1 MEDGGGKRKRR
12 RWKATREIL
21 ETIFGANGYKRGD
34 WPRPIHHRVPPQ
46 LFPLRSPV
54 FLLHPFAPLSSSSLS
69 SLSRGG
75 KRVAW
80 LEIKHIHHDPRALS
94 AVDKQASNNVMNF
107 SSLPRCSFFDLPFPR
122 WPSTDRG
129 CETMVEAALSL
140 FDGFVVNALPA
151 SSILPRWNSIP
162 RFEIDSRSFVPSN
175 RVVNSWREN
184 FDGEKKKKEKK
195 TRERIYSADIFPW
208 ERAGHGCS
216 AQRDRW
222 SDFRA
227 KANERW
233 TNEYRNSFT
242 SLLMVGFTRGA

>member
-1 MEDGGGKRKRR
+1 MLLFRPSFSTMAEHRSRLRNNGGGRL
-12 RWKATREIL
+12 RE
-21 ETIFGANGYKRGD
+21 R
-34 WPRPIHHRVPPQ
+34 
-46 LFPLRSPV
+46 
-54 FLLHPFAPLSSSSLS
+54 
-69 SLSRGG
+69 
-75 KRVAW
+75 
-80 LEIKHIHHDPRALS
+80 
-94 AVDKQASNNVMNF
+94 
-107 SSLPRCSFFDLPFPR
+107 
-122 WPSTDRG
+122 
-129 CETMVEAALSL
+129 ALSL

-151 SSILPRWNSIP
+151 SPILPRWNSIP

-175 RVVNSWREN
+175 RVVNSWGEN

-195 TRERIYSADIFPW
+195 TRECIYSADIFPW

>member
-1 MEDGGGKRKRR
+1 MDTNEVIGPGQSIT
-12 RWKATREIL
+12 ACL
-21 ETIFGANGYKRGD
+21 LNF
-34 WPRPIHHRVPPQ
+34 
-46 LFPLRSPV
+46 FPSALHFSCSIPSP
-54 FLLHPFAPLSSSSLS
+54 PLSSSSLS

-129 CETMVEAALSL
+129 CETMVKAALSL

-151 SSILPRWNSIP
+151 SPILPRWNSIP

-175 RVVNSWREN
+175 RVVNS
-184 FDGEKKKKEKK
+184 
-195 TRERIYSADIFPW
+195 
-208 ERAGHGCS
+208 
-216 AQRDRW
+216 
-222 SDFRA
+222 
-227 KANERW
+227 
-233 TNEYRNSFT
+233 
-242 SLLMVGFTRGA
+242 